1 MAAVSFYDTTSDDRL
16 RLRSSLPNITDFG
29 CFASI
34 RRAEHMS
41 CRAAAVRPART
52 SSPQPNVSCGK
63 RQELRTLLSSRYA
76 STLSQGA
83 PAPYPRAAKILG
95 CCFTRISVRS
105 ESCRN
110 QAKWNASCFSLI
122 RRIPPHTGLIPTS
135 SRIWCANTSA
145 DTQTENALRL
155 TKGVLLRQKS
165 RIANDDADMF
175 FRSPDTNTRCCFSKA
190 APYLLFSIEYIQDFS
205 FFLILISVLVLRFER
220 ILTIAAGHFMDHIA
234 FIH

>member
-16 RLRSSLPNITDFG
+16 RFAVVIAKYNGFWVFCKHKARRTYELPG
-29 CFASI
+29 G
-34 RRAEHMS
+34 RREA
-41 CRAAAVRPART
+41 ART

-190 APYLLFSIEYIQDFS
+190 APCLLFSIEYIQDFS